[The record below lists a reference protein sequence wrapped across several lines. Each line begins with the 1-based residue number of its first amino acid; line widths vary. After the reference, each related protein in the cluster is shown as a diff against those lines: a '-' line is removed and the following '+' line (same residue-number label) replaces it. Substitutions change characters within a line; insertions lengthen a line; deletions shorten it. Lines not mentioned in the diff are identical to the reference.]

1 VLAGSGRL
9 AGDSFGKLAGSM
21 GSGAARWPAAL
32 EASAS
37 LEVDDVI
44 STAAAGSGGLVRPCR
59 LRRLYLV
66 AAISFVPGPSEA
78 SAVSC
83 STKNKLWTPRAL
95 NYGTDE
101 NRLFTYS
108 E

>member
-1 VLAGSGRL
+1 
-9 AGDSFGKLAGSM
+9 M

-32 EASAS
+32 EAGAS

-44 STAAAGSGGLVRPCR
+44 GTAAAGSGGLVRPCR

-66 AAISFVPGPSEA
+66 AAISVVPGPNEA
-78 SAVSC
+78 SAVSR
-83 STKNKLWTPRAL
+83 SPKINVWTPRAL
-95 NYGTDE
+95 DYGIDE